1 MAGDTE
7 TGVSIMRLTAGL
19 DSGPVCL
26 QEAVPI
32 EPDDDYGTL
41 AARLEALSGELL
53 VRALDERPPYV
64 EQDASAATYA
74 AKIEARD
81 RTLDFTRRP
90 EEVERTVRALRPH
103 IGARLPLPDGSWMG
117 VVAARVPDPPIA
129 TLAPAGGL
137 VRVDGER
144 LLLDCNGGALELTE
158 IRPPGGRPMAAS
170 AWLRGRPSAQLTNFW
185 LDPRLPD
192 RGVEEL
198 VSGAVE
204 EWGSKAEW
212 APNLAA
218 LAWRGSDDVL
228 EALKELSGDEETAA
242 RSVAAYVLGQLGVPT
257 RTQPAESARA
267 LEAMAADEHHPDV
280 LAAIAGA
287 FGNLGE
293 PHGTEWLL
301 RLRRHPD
308 AAVRDAV
315 ADALTGRGDQRA
327 LEALIELSADPDA
340 RIRDWATFALGALAE
355 ADTPAL
361 RAALAERLDDEDSET
376 AIEAMHGLALRG
388 DTRAVEPLLRR
399 LSAGVDGAPLW
410 TRHALEEATIR
421 LAALTG
427 DARFAPHLPADVERF
442 AGTTLEEDLR
452 RALAPVNGGH

>member
-1 MAGDTE
+1 
-7 TGVSIMRLTAGL
+7 
-19 DSGPVCL
+19 
-26 QEAVPI
+26 
-32 EPDDDYGTL
+32 
-41 AARLEALSGELL
+41 
-53 VRALDERPPYV
+53 
-64 EQDASAATYA
+64 
-74 AKIEARD
+74 
-81 RTLDFTRRP
+81 
-90 EEVERTVRALRPH
+90 
-103 IGARLPLPDGSWMG
+103 MG
-117 VVAARVPDPPIA
+117 IVAARVPDPPVP

-158 IRPPGGRPMAAS
+158 IRPPGGRPMAAA

-192 RGVEEL
+192 RGVQEL

-212 APNLAA
+212 APSLAA
-218 LAWRGSDDVL
+218 LAWRGSDEVL
-228 EALKELSGDEETAA
+228 EALEELSADEEPAA

-361 RAALAERLDDEDSET
+361 RAALAERLDDEDPET
-376 AIEAMHGLALRG
+376 AVEAMHGLALRG

-399 LSAGVDGAPLW
+399 LSAGMDRAPLW
-410 TRHALEEATIR
+410 TRHALEDATIR

-427 DARFAPHLPADVERF
+427 DARFAPYLPADAERF

-452 RALAPVNGGH
+452 RALAPINGGH